1 LTDTLTLYGWSHP
14 EVAWRERAKCVG
26 MGDVMFPNGKPELT
40 RQAVSICQS
49 CPVVSECGRFAEE
62 VREKSGVWGGR
73 SRGNGRLG
81 AGPL

>member
-1 LTDTLTLYGWSHP
+1 
-14 EVAWRERAKCVG
+14 
-26 MGDVMFPNGKPELT
+26 MGDAMFPNGDPKLT

-73 SRGNGRLG
+73 SAATGG
-81 AGPL
+81 